1 MKRDK
6 YGLRTHFPS
15 PKYVGFAEESSEE
28 YSKKRAANFNIQARS
43 EILKKETSK
52 LRDTLR
58 VFNSFRFNIP
68 RIQGEILNVIP
79 LLVAGPEN
87 AELYTHGQS
96 EHDIEIQKLTA
107 ESRIIQDLF
116 TLLQGFNAK
125 LSKIQGT
132 LNDFATAQGTSRSP
146 IGVYPQIRLDSPDSV
161 STNYEEI
168 GFLSPAMVNFS
179 YTEKE
184 LTKEDIEHHLR
195 DGDRSFPPTI
205 SVSTSPARIY
215 KISKRPTFSDRRE
228 CYVYIIDPDLLQ
240 LLGITCRS
248 TSDLVEELGIE
259 KYSLRNQDGAQYVT
273 PSHYVCHGF
282 IPHEAIIMK
291 MELGVYYLLLEKT
304 GITIAGSLQ
313 DTSCT
318 QKLTVQDYLN
328 FARNH
333 NKAYPATSRVELG
346 PAAKGFIS
354 SQEHVADIGVDSLV
368 TEMSAFRL
376 PV

>member
-1 MKRDK
+1 MPSIVTVQPKGCVVRKRMTCSRDK

-68 RIQGEILNVIP
+68 RIQGEIWNVIP

-168 GFLSPAMVNFS
+168 GFLSPAM
-179 YTEKE
+179 
-184 LTKEDIEHHLR
+184 
-195 DGDRSFPPTI
+195 
-205 SVSTSPARIY
+205 
-215 KISKRPTFSDRRE
+215 
-228 CYVYIIDPDLLQ
+228 
-240 LLGITCRS
+240 
-248 TSDLVEELGIE
+248 
-259 KYSLRNQDGAQYVT
+259 
-273 PSHYVCHGF
+273 
-282 IPHEAIIMK
+282 
-291 MELGVYYLLLEKT
+291 
-304 GITIAGSLQ
+304 

-354 SQEHVADIGVDSLV
+354 SQEHVADIGVESLV